1 MKKILFPLFLCLAPY
16 LFAQNEIEVKSQVA
30 DAIGELRE
38 FVAIPNDALDGDDM
52 YRNLMWLK
60 RKFGERNFN
69 TAELST
75 DNLPLFFAATP
86 VNNEKPTVLIY
97 MHFDGQSVD
106 PSQWEQEDPYKVVLK
121 APEGNGFKALSFGE
135 MGDDIDY
142 DWRLF
147 GRSTSDAKG
156 PIVAFLNAM
165 DLLQK
170 DGKEIPFNIK
180 LLLDGEEEKGS
191 VPLAGAVDR
200 YRELL
205 QADFLMIVDGPL
217 HSSGAP
223 TLVYGCRGITSLE
236 LTVHGASRPL
246 HSGHYG
252 NYAPNPA
259 FQLAHLLTGMKDA
272 DGRVTIPGYYQ
283 GIVLDSTDLAMLGSV
298 PHNAVEIGEQLQF
311 RSPEKVGGSLQ
322 ESLQYPSLNIRG
334 LQSAWVGERARTI
347 IPATATASLDLR
359 LVMETDGEHLKN
371 LVREHI
377 EKQGFTVLDHVPSKE
392 ERLAHDKIVTLEQG
406 TVTPAFRT
414 DPQNPYGK
422 FLLQNL
428 SATFDREVVQIRTMG
443 GTVPTAHLVRALD
456 IPALIVPMVNHDN
469 NQHAPN
475 ENIRIGQLA
484 YGIKMFHGIL
494 SSTPNP

>member
-1 MKKILFPLFLCLAPY
+1 M
-16 LFAQNEIEVKSQVA
+16 
-30 DAIGELRE
+30 DRH
-38 FVAIPNDALDGDDM
+38 
-52 YRNLMWLK
+52 LMWLK
-60 RKFGERNFN
+60 QKFGARNFN
-69 TAELST
+69 TAELAT
-75 DNLPLFFAATP
+75 ENIPLFFAATP
-86 VNNEKPTVLIY
+86 VDNEKPTVLIY

-106 PSQWEQEDPYKVVLK
+106 PSKWEQQDPYKVVLK
-121 APEGNGFKALSFGE
+121 APQGKDFKTMSFE
-135 MGDDIDY
+135 ELGDDIDY

-191 VPLAGAVDR
+191 APLARAVDR

-236 LTVHGASRPL
+236 VTVHGSNRAL

-252 NYAPNPA
+252 NYAPNPG
-259 FQLAHLLTGMKDA
+259 FQLAQLLAGMKDA
-272 DGRVTIPGYYQ
+272 DGRVTIPGYYD
-283 GIVLDSTDLAMLGSV
+283 GIDLDSTALAMLGSV
-298 PHNAVEIGEQLQF
+298 PDNAGEIGEQLQF
-311 RSPEKVGGSLQ
+311 RTPEKVGGSLQ
-322 ESLQYPSLNIRG
+322 EALQYPSLNIRG
-334 LQSAWVGERARTI
+334 LESAWVGERARTI
-347 IPATATASLDLR
+347 IPTTATASLDLR
-359 LVMETDGEHLKN
+359 LVMETEGEHLKN
-371 LVREHI
+371 LVRDHI
-377 EKQGFTVLDHVPSKE
+377 TEQGYTILDHVPNKE
-392 ERLAHDKIVTLEQG
+392 ERMAHDKIVTLQPG
-406 TVTPAFRT
+406 GVTPAFRT
-414 DPQNPYGK
+414 DPDNPYGK
-422 FLLQNL
+422 FLLNSL
-428 SATFDREVVQIRTMG
+428 GSTFDREVVQIRTMG
-443 GTVPTAHLVRALD
+443 GTVPTAHLVRALG

-494 SSTPNP
+494 STAPAP